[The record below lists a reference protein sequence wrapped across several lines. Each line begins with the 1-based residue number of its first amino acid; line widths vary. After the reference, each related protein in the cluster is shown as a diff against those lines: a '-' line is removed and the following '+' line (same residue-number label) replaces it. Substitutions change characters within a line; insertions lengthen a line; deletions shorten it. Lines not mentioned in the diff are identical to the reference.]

1 MSVNHTCRAAI
12 DASIDAGLL
21 EEPMC
26 LHLDPS
32 SDDIFGPR
40 FARTQ
45 SSGNPEST
53 RGQAGLANVAAE
65 RAKYAKHNIRKEKDK
80 QNKQNQ
86 RDEKKLS

>member
-1 MSVNHTCRAAI
+1 MSVNHTYRAAI

-26 LHLDPS
+26 LNSDPS
-32 SDDIFGPR
+32 SDDIYGPR
-40 FARTQ
+40 SARTQ
-45 SSGNPEST
+45 SPGNPEST

-65 RAKYAKHNIRKEKDK
+65 RAKDAKRNIRKEKDK

>member
-1 MSVNHTCRAAI
+1 MSLNRTCRAAT

-26 LHLDPS
+26 LNLDPS

-40 FARTQ
+40 SARTQ

-53 RGQAGLANVAAE
+53 RDKAGLANVAAE
-65 RAKYAKHNIRKEKDK
+65 RAKDAKRNIRKEKDK